1 MAKLY
6 LARMKRQPPHGIAG
20 RAVFPIADDWM
31 AESRQLNPD
40 LVLASGFER
49 KLEQRFVPM
58 SAQHAIM
65 CDRQLTTLIDT
76 MNHE

>member
-1 MAKLY
+1 ME
-6 LARMKRQPPHGIAG
+6 RQPPRGIRA

-31 AESRQLNPD
+31 AEGSQLNPD
-40 LVLASGFER
+40 LVLAPGFER

-58 SAQHAIM
+58 SAQYAIM
-65 CDRQLTTLIDT
+65 CDRQLATLIDT